1 MINMDEEESWCDLCD
16 NLGED
21 CICCLDE
28 EKPVKVLWLDKI
40 IEELEDE
47 EVYL

>member
-1 MINMDEEESWCDLCD
+1 MVNMNEEESWCDLCD

-28 EKPVKVLWLDKI
+28 EHLKKVI
-40 IEELEDE
+40 
-47 EVYL
+47 